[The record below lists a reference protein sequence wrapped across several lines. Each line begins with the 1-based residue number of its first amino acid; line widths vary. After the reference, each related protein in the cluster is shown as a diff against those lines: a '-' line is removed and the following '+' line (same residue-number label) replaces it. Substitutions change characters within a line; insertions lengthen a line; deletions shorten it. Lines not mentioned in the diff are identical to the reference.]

1 MKTSTVLKK
10 FSTAAVGANVA
21 IMALNPLVA
30 IAGNLHAQ
38 STIGLVS
45 KSRCAPAWPNSSAH
59 AEVKIGKKYRVSH
72 EELYYNYTYGNAGT
86 GHAHYHPGTCVS
98 FGSADLQPPFDPPS
112 FDPPLPVMGSE
123 GTSQYIGQTWV
134 PNSTNDQI
142 TVTWLP
148 ESFLQIDLDDLSSDK
163 PLISSASLTA
173 DGGLTGTIELSALL
187 NLATGEADIKANL
200 TGVFQPL
207 SYRLT
212 PLTPYSNNNVIA
224 LQLTSPATW
233 IVQADPNTF
242 DIELSGTI
250 DGVSESVSVP
260 ESSLVI
266 PLLSLMVLGLVQR
279 LK

>member
-1 MKTSTVLKK
+1 MKTSSVLKN
-10 FSTAAVGANVA
+10 FSMAAVGANVA
-21 IMALNPLVA
+21 IMAINPLVA
-30 IAGNLHAQ
+30 IADSLHAQ
-38 STIGLVS
+38 STIFPIS
-45 KSRCAPAWPNSSAH
+45 KSVCAPAWPNSSAH

-72 EELYYNYTYGNAGT
+72 EELYYNYTYGNAGS
-86 GHAHYHPGTCVS
+86 GHAHYHSGGCVS
-98 FGSADLQPPFDPPS
+98 FGSAVPQPTFDPP

-123 GTSQYIGQTWV
+123 GTSQYIAQTWV
-134 PNSTNDQI
+134 PNNTNDQI

-148 ESFLQIDLDDLSSDK
+148 DSFLQIDLDDLSSDK

-173 DGGLTGTIELSALL
+173 DGGLTGTIELSALF

-212 PLTPYSNNNVIA
+212 PYSNNNVIA

-233 IVQADPNTF
+233 IVQADPKTF

>member
-10 FSTAAVGANVA
+10 FSIAAVGANVA

-30 IAGNLHAQ
+30 IAGSLHAR
-38 STIGLVS
+38 STIGLTS
-45 KSRCAPAWPNSSAH
+45 DSDCKPALPGNAAH
-59 AEVKIGKKYRVSH
+59 AVVQKGSKYRVSH
-72 EELYYNYTYGNAGT
+72 EELYYNYITGNAGT
-86 GHAHYHPGTCVS
+86 GHAHHHTLSGNCTFS
-98 FGSADLQPPFDPPS
+98 FGSAVPQPTS
-112 FDPPLPVMGSE
+112 DPPLPVMGSE
-123 GTSQYIGQTWV
+123 GTSQYIEQTWV

-148 ESFLQIDLDDLSSDK
+148 TSFLQIDLDDLSSDK
-163 PLISSASLTA
+163 PLISSGSLTA
-173 DGGLTGTIELSALL
+173 DGGLTGTIELSALF
-187 NLATGEADIKANL
+187 NLATGKADIKANL
-200 TGVFQPL
+200 TGVFEPL
-207 SYRLT
+207 SYT
-212 PLTPYSNNNVIA
+212 LTPYSNNVIA

-233 IVQADPNTF
+233 TVAADPNTF